1 MRKIGLWALLLMW
14 APSALAQ
21 SIAATVND
29 TPISTYDVAQRV
41 RLMQLMRPSQ
51 GEKAALEQ
59 EALEQLINDTLKIQE
74 GAKNNFSVSK
84 EELVHAIQR
93 LEEQNQM
100 PASSLEKELSD
111 RGISKAALEQQLKA
125 DLMWLQVLRQYK
137 GSMPEITDQ
146 MIQNRMA
153 QIKNDLAKERFLV
166 AEILVKDRAE
176 ADRVFEEIKN
186 GSQFDVVAKRQSV
199 AKSAEKGGFL
209 GWIDA
214 DYYENNV
221 MAIVRQMQPNQLSK
235 PIQSSK
241 GYYVLL
247 LLDHKKAMPEQITV
261 WELAQL
267 AVLPTQTLEALPQLS
282 ALSECAAFEE
292 WGQKNAL
299 PDSAKRGF
307 VNTQQLPPE
316 LVDLL
321 QNKKMNTLVGPVS
334 MGQAD
339 LFFMKCQEQERSL
352 LPSEEEVRSQLEVE
366 QMMLL
371 TDRLMR
377 DIKRYAVIEYKE

>member
-214 DYYENNV
+214 
-221 MAIVRQMQPNQLSK
+221 
-235 PIQSSK
+235 
-241 GYYVLL
+241 GLL
-247 LLDHKKAMPEQITV
+247 
-261 WELAQL
+261 
-267 AVLPTQTLEALPQLS
+267 
-282 ALSECAAFEE
+282 
-292 WGQKNAL
+292 
-299 PDSAKRGF
+299 
-307 VNTQQLPPE
+307 
-316 LVDLL
+316 
-321 QNKKMNTLVGPVS
+321 
-334 MGQAD
+334 
-339 LFFMKCQEQERSL
+339 
-352 LPSEEEVRSQLEVE
+352 
-366 QMMLL
+366 
-371 TDRLMR
+371 
-377 DIKRYAVIEYKE
+377 